1 MVHKYLL
8 LFYLDTCYSL
18 PLPLLLLGFR
28 CLPSPSAASASAF
41 TAVPLPLLSHPQ
53 LTSFH
58 ASTFTAIHSASVS
71 ASTATAA
78 LFPCFCFHSHS
89 LPHCADLRASEDYGT
104 VFFSASVESTPSK
117 CGPGKILC
125 QQTKICGFPYLYS
138 FFIII
143 QKLLRNFCMVHRLRP
158 TTCSGAHRQHP
169 SA

>member
-1 MVHKYLL
+1 MKYRRRLQFKYLQMTMVHKYLL
-8 LFYLDTCYSL
+8 LFYLDTCYSV

-125 QQTKICGFPYLYS
+125 QQTNYL
-138 FFIII
+138 
-143 QKLLRNFCMVHRLRP
+143 KVTH
-158 TTCSGAHRQHP
+158 
-169 SA
+169 